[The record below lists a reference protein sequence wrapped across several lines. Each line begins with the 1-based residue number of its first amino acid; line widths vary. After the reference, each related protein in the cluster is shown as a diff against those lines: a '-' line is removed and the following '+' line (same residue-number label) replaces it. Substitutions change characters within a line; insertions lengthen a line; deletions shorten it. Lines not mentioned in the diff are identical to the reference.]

1 MTWIMATILVVSSF
15 AAYFLWKFMSATE
28 KKFPPASAGKTLF
41 QEDQEEP
48 VSAASSEKQEV
59 GNIKPQEAR
68 LVNDFNS
75 MLIALKHEEHVLG
88 RHFLYGDII
97 AHSFPKRHQDPRMR
111 EIFLTAAQAH
121 IKEMPAIISELLARF
136 GSMPYFFTFSYY
148 AIALTETMEFD
159 QAIETCRLAQD
170 YGAKDGLGIGFER
183 RIEQI
188 TKRRNKM
195 MASQAA

>member
-1 MTWIMATILVVSSF
+1 MTWIMATILVISSF

-28 KKFPPASAGKTLF
+28 EKSLPASAGQAFL
-41 QEDQEEP
+41 QENQGEFE
-48 VSAASSEKQEV
+48 SAASTEQQEV
-59 GNIKPQEAR
+59 GNIKPQEVR
-68 LVNDFNS
+68 LVNDINS
-75 MLIALKHEEHVLG
+75 MLEALRHEEHVLG
-88 RHFLYGDII
+88 RHFLYRDII

-121 IKEMPAIISELLARF
+121 IKEMPAIISELLTRF

-159 QAIETCRLAQD
+159 LAIETCRLAQE

-188 TKRRNKM
+188 TKRKNKM